1 MQAQPRKELLLT
13 FHEEEDEDED
23 MFGGDDDD
31 EAPARKK
38 RKGVYFKDITMRTQ
52 LSKTRAKGRGE
63 VEARA
68 DLWDK
73 VRVAFREPYAEEVDE
88 RAERARGVTE
98 PAWTREQLDTLR
110 GETTQGAHD
119 EDD

>member
-1 MQAQPRKELLLT
+1 MQAQPQKELLLT

-52 LSKTRAKGRGE
+52 LRKTRAKGRGE

-73 VRVAFREPYAEEVDE
+73 VRVAFREPYAEEMDE